1 MKALTLTVVLLG
13 LVAGVSL
20 AQAPVPADLTADFS
34 GSPVAASATFKA
46 SVLTFARVTIVP
58 PADLSIQGTAGTEVK
73 QDPADANDQ
82 ADIADAA
89 GTGGLIEWEFN
100 DSILTDIEVTQFNSE
115 QGATYPPTLPLPPGE
130 TPPPGEKLWTEYKLG
145 AWWETYSKSVPPWF
159 EMDDEVMGWAQIKDG
174 GLDNQYGGQV
184 IATLGD
190 LTGGAGFDSADA
202 RYGRIWWGVGAKNL
216 TKDDEDNYTVPAEKG
231 DYYAVMV
238 VTVHQ

>member
-1 MKALTLTVVLLG
+1 MKALLMAVVVLG
-13 LVAGVSL
+13 LAASVAL
-20 AQAPVPADLTADFS
+20 AQAPVPSDLTADFS

-46 SVLTFARVTIVP
+46 SVLTFARVTIQP
-58 PADLSIQGTAGTEVK
+58 PAALTVQGTMGSEDKEEPNAGND
-73 QDPADANDQ
+73 DP
-82 ADIADAA
+82 DIATAA

-100 DSILTDIEVTQFNSE
+100 DSILTDIEVTQFNGE
-115 QGATYPPTLPLPPGE
+115 QSATHPPTLPPPAGD
-130 TPPPGEKLWTEYKLG
+130 KLWTEYKLG
-145 AWWETYSKSVPPWF
+145 QWWETFSKSVPSWF
-159 EMDDEVMGWAQIKDG
+159 ETDDEVMGWTQIEDG
-174 GLDNQYGGQV
+174 GLGNQYGGQV

-216 TKDDEDNYTVPAEKG
+216 IKDDDDNYTVPAEKD